1 LIGSNL
7 FFGWTLAAF
16 VLPRLADIYGR
27 RLVFMSAILLQ
38 TLCFAG
44 LYITSNLYVAYV
56 LMFFFGAAAV
66 GRCSISY
73 LYLMELLPKSRQ
85 VLTGT
90 ILSMNNQ
97 LTGLIGCL
105 YFWQISKDWHWL
117 ELWACGSGIVSM
129 IGVYFLPESP
139 KFLVSLK
146 KYDQARQAINTIAR
160 INKHQEAF
168 DCQFDRE
175 VEDLRENIDLNNLK
189 EISDTS
195 ATGLSPAKAGINEE
209 KQLDGSLKDL
219 LKIRRHANNL
229 ILMVFF
235 WIASSFG
242 FFLVN
247 YTIKKIAGDFFN
259 NNLVSALAAIPT
271 TALGG
276 FLYDRLGVKRVFM
289 TFFSIAVVG
298 GIALII
304 FSESQPALVP
314 IMVAFAKG
322 GVQATLETCYLAN
335 SFLFPAIFAGT
346 AFGICNAG
354 AKIATMVAPVLAE
367 FTPPGPM
374 IVFSIFAALGA
385 VLPIFL
391 KTEARK

>member
-1 LIGSNL
+1 
-7 FFGWTLAAF
+7 
-16 VLPRLADIYGR
+16 
-27 RLVFMSAILLQ
+27 MSAILLQ

-73 LYLMELLPKSRQ
+73 LFLMELLPKSRQ

-117 ELWACGSGIVSM
+117 ELWACGSGIFSM

-160 INKHQEAF
+160 INKIQEAF

-304 FSESQPALVP
+304 FSESQPDLVP

-354 AKIATMVAPVLAE
+354 AKIATIVAPVLAE

-374 IVFSIFAALGA
+374 IVFSIFAAMGA